1 MSRTT
6 VTAFDSQTKQ
16 NVTLEIPA
24 INLASDYSILERDVT
39 SGSTVLSNITAD
51 PSLQEF
57 ISYKYGNINKVSVH
71 PKLKAVYE
79 PSTKDGYQIVAKDE
93 WINRTTE
100 TDGTIHDDPEAIYVV
115 YKTTRGANIVDGEDV
130 LGRLIRLVG
139 VAAKVKAASNAKAN
153 DTTYELDPDMLDRL
167 IHGVTKPADAN

>member
-6 VTAFDSQTKQ
+6 ITAFDNQTSQ
-16 NVTLEIPA
+16 NVTLQIPVVD
-24 INLASDYSILERDVT
+24 LAQDYSILERDVQA
-39 SGSTVLSNITAD
+39 GATVLSNIASD
-51 PSLQEF
+51 PALQEF
-57 ISYKYGNINKVSVH
+57 ISYKFTDLKSVSVH
-71 PKLKAVYE
+71 PKMKAIYE

-115 YKTTRGANIVDGEDV
+115 YKTTRGANITDGDDV

-139 VAAKVKAASNAKAN
+139 VAAKVVASQALG
-153 DTTYELDPDMLDRL
+153 DPTYTLDSDMLDRL
-167 IHGVTKPADAN
+167 IHGVTKPATAN